1 MKIFGDFLPGN
12 WSPVPRPLS
21 NMADKPHD
29 EEECPEKLLSQRVE
43 KANELLNR
51 CDNLRKTIEGLPKLR
66 RKLSAELKFLTSVS
80 NHGVIYPAYLL
91 YHKPTMKISV

>member
-1 MKIFGDFLPGN
+1 MHSTEKSGLNFRRDDFLPGN

-21 NMADKPHD
+21 NNMADKPHD
-29 EEECPEKLLSQRVE
+29 EECSEKLLSQRVE

-51 CDNLRKTIEGLPKLR
+51 CNNLRKTIEGLPKLR

-80 NHGVIYPAYLL
+80 SI
-91 YHKPTMKISV
+91 I